1 MTWFRVDDD
10 LEGHP
15 KLNALRARFPRSWRQ
30 SVCLWT
36 LAGSWSAKHETDG
49 RIPDDVLSR
58 FGATSKDAEALVSVG
73 FWERLPTQDGYSFH
87 DWLEYQPS
95 SAQLRLKRESSATRT
110 RLSRESGKSEAVSPG
125 KTPSVTPSRPVPSR
139 PSLSP
144 SENSSNL
151 STTTT
156 SPSACANDQSGSGS
170 IDVTPPGAEHEGYRW
185 LHATLG
191 TIPADLGSWRAEYR
205 TIGSKPAGER
215 ERVALHVQATA
226 WCMQHRSK
234 CTPRHILKHWLEF
247 LEGPRNFELKPPTL
261 ALDFKSQREAAQKAA
276 TKARLEK
283 FLERENAIVALA
295 KTPADRERLEAE
307 KWDRYNRLDRSLP

>member
-1 MTWFRVDDD
+1 MTWFKVDDGFYD
-10 LEGHP
+10 HP
-15 KLNALRARFPRSWRQ
+15 KTVGLSLEAMG
-30 SVCLWT
+30 LWVR
-36 LAGSWSAKHETDG
+36 AGSWCARHLTDG
-49 RIPDDVLSR
+49 RVGRTLIDSWCVVDNLPR
-58 FGATSKDAEALVSVG
+58 ELVAAGLWREV
-73 FWERLPTQDGYSFH
+73 DGGWQFH
-87 DWLEYQPS
+87 DWEEHQPLRKDVLAKRKVDRLRKDAGRKSQTIRRDSERTPRGLQTDS
-95 SAQLRLKRESSATRT
+95 S
-110 RLSRESGKSEAVSPG
+110 G
-125 KTPSVTPSRPVPSR
+125 PVPSR
-139 PSLSP
+139 PVSSLSS
-144 SENSSNL
+144 SEKSSYL
-151 STTTT
+151 PTTTT
-156 SPSACANDQSGSGS
+156 SPSSAPENDQSGRGS

-191 TIPADLGSWRAEYR
+191 TIPADLGSWRTEYR